1 MPYISDLRLENFR
14 NYSNLSLSFS
24 DKPTIFHG
32 SNGAGK
38 TNILEALSYLSTGRG
53 LRRASLGDVVKADA
67 QTASGFT
74 IFSQIQAEFDEIK
87 IGVGARPNPGQLGD
101 EAGGSRYSK
110 EIRIDG
116 ETFKN
121 STVLGDFVRAIWLT
135 PSLDRLFTGPAA
147 ERRKFFDRFVTG
159 FDPAHSARTSR
170 FEKAMR
176 ERNKLLEKNIMDDV
190 WLAGIEGQMAE
201 QAVAIAAARREVALH
216 LSALL
221 EAGSQSAFPFA
232 RIAMQGDL
240 EQLIGERSAIEVE
253 DIYLQH
259 LKDNRPYDQQSG
271 RTKFGPHKSDLLAW
285 HGSKGI
291 EAKKCSTG
299 EQKALL
305 IALLLAH
312 AKLVTQVAGDA
323 VLIMLLDEITAH
335 LDAHRRAALF
345 EELGDLDAQLFM
357 TGTDHSLF
365 SAITDTSTVFEIS
378 EGGVVV

>member
-1 MPYISDLRLENFR
+1 MVRA
-14 NYSNLSLSFS
+14 
-24 DKPTIFHG
+24 
-32 SNGAGK
+32 NG
-38 TNILEALSYLSTGRG
+38 NPQ
-53 LRRASLGDVVKADA
+53 D
-67 QTASGFT
+67 GFT
-74 IFSQIQAEFDEIK
+74 IFSKVQNEFDEIK
-87 IGVGARPNPGQLGD
+87 IGVGARPYVANLD
-101 EAGGSRYSK
+101 EQNGNVKYSK

-121 STVLGDFVRAIWLT
+121 STILGDFVRAIWLT

-159 FDPAHSARTSR
+159 FDPAHNARTSR

-176 ERNKLLEKNIMDDV
+176 ERNKLLEKNILDDV

-232 RIAMQGDL
+232 RIAMEGDL
-240 EQLIGERSAIEVE
+240 EQLIGEKSAIEVE
-253 DIYLQH
+253 DIYLQK
-259 LKDNRPYDQQSG
+259 LKDNRTYDQASG
-271 RTKFGPHKSDLLAW
+271 RTQYGPHKSDLLAW

-335 LDAHRRAALF
+335 LDANRRAALF
-345 EELGDLDAQLFM
+345 EELGDLGAQLFM
-357 TGTDHSLF
+357 TGTDRELF
-365 SAITDTSTVFEIS
+365 SAIDKTSSMFEIS
-378 EGGVVV
+378 DGGILS

>member
-1 MPYISDLRLENFR
+1 MQF
-14 NYSNLSLSFS
+14 SNSA
-24 DKPTIFHG
+24 TIFHG
-32 SNGAGK
+32 ANGSGK
-38 TNILEALSYLSTGRG
+38 TNILEALSYLSSGRG
-53 LRRASLGDVVKADA
+53 LRRASLGDVVKSDAD
-67 QTASGFT
+67 TANGFS
-74 IFSQIQAEFDEIK
+74 IFSQIQNEFDEIK
-87 IGVGARPNPGQLGD
+87 IGVGATPYQSEFDD
-101 EAGGSRYSK
+101 ESATKKFSK
-110 EIRIDG
+110 IIRIDG

-159 FDPAHSARTSR
+159 FDPSHNARTSR

-221 EAGSQSAFPFA
+221 EAGSESAFPFA
-232 RIAMQGDL
+232 RIAMEGDL
-240 EQLIGERSAIEVE
+240 EHLIGEKSAIEVE
-253 DIYLQH
+253 DIYLQK
-259 LKDNRPYDQQSG
+259 LKDNRPFDQQTG
-271 RTKFGPHKSDLLAW
+271 RTQFGPHKSDLLAW
-285 HGSKGI
+285 HGKKNI

-335 LDAHRRAALF
+335 LDANRRAALF

-357 TGTDHSLF
+357 TGTDKSLF
-365 SAITDTSTVFEIS
+365 SAITKSSTVFEIND
-378 EGGVVV
+378 GGVRD

>member
-1 MPYISDLRLENFR
+1 M
-14 NYSNLSLSFS
+14 
-24 DKPTIFHG
+24 
-32 SNGAGK
+32 
-38 TNILEALSYLSTGRG
+38 
-53 LRRASLGDVVKADA
+53 GDVVTNGAPA
-67 QTASGFT
+67 QNGFT
-74 IFSQIQAEFDEIK
+74 IFSQIQTEFDEIK
-87 IGVGARPNPGQLGD
+87 IGVGARPNQSSPEDVGQLK
-101 EAGGSRYSK
+101 YSK

-116 ETFKN
+116 ETYKN

-159 FDPAHSARTSR
+159 FDPAHNARTSR

-190 WLAGIEGQMAE
+190 WLAGVEGQMAE

-221 EAGSQSAFPFA
+221 EAGSESAFPFA
-232 RIAMQGDL
+232 RIAMEGDL
-240 EQLIGERSAIEVE
+240 EQLIGEKPAIEVE
-253 DIYLQH
+253 DIYLQK
-259 LKDNRPYDQQSG
+259 LKDNRAYDQASG
-271 RTKFGPHKSDLLAW
+271 RTQFGPHKSDLMAW
-285 HGSKGI
+285 HGRKNI

-323 VLIMLLDEITAH
+323 VTIMLLDEITAH

-357 TGTDHSLF
+357 TGTDHDLF
-365 SAITDTSTVFEIS
+365 SAITDKSNVFEIS
-378 EGGVVV
+378 EGGVKI

>member
-1 MPYISDLRLENFR
+1 MV
-14 NYSNLSLSFS
+14 FS
-24 DKPTIFHG
+24 EQPTIFHG
-32 SNGAGK
+32 ANGAGK
-38 TNILEALSYLSTGRG
+38 TNILEALSYLSSGRG
-53 LRRASLGDVVKADA
+53 LRRASLGDVVNVSANANGISAD
-67 QTASGFT
+67 GFT

-87 IGVGARPNPGQLGD
+87 IGVGARPNLSQYSD
-101 EAGGSRYSK
+101 DTNNARYSK

-121 STVLGDFVRAIWLT
+121 STILGDFVRAIWLT

-232 RIAMQGDL
+232 RIAMEGDL
-240 EQLIGERSAIEVE
+240 EQLIGEKSAIEVE
-253 DIYLQH
+253 DIYLQK
-259 LKDNRPYDQQSG
+259 LKDNRSIDQQSG
-271 RTKFGPHKSDLLAW
+271 RTQFGPHKSDLLAW

-335 LDAHRRAALF
+335 LDANRRAALF
-345 EELGDLDAQLFM
+345 EELGDLNAQLFM
-357 TGTDHSLF
+357 TGTDRELF
-365 SAITDTSTVFEIS
+365 SAITETSNVFEI
-378 EGGVVV
+378 GDGKVL